1 MGRSPRQSVTIRH
14 VAAEAGV
21 SLQTVSR
28 VVNNEPNVRPQ
39 VRERA
44 MEAVKKLGY
53 VPSLAARRMG
63 GSRSYLIPALN
74 DRDRTLEGWQLGQG
88 TDWIDQLRFVRC
100 LGLGHPEHPRNS
112 SSIQPPPPQHKHT
125 WRGKK

>member
-39 VRERA
+39 VRERV

-63 GSRSYLIPALN
+63 GSRSYLIQIGRA
-74 DRDRTLEGWQLGQG
+74 DVRTPGTNSNLECRLLLDKK
-88 TDWIDQLRFVRC
+88 THKRTKT
-100 LGLGHPEHPRNS
+100 PRN
-112 SSIQPPPPQHKHT
+112 KLD
-125 WRGKK
+125 

>member
-28 VVNNEPNVRPQ
+28 VVNNDPNVRPQ
-39 VRERA
+39 VRERV

-63 GSRSYLIPALN
+63 GARSYLIPALS
-74 DRDRTLEGWQLGQG
+74 DRARTIEGWKLGQG
-88 TDWIDQLRFVRC
+88 SVWLDQMPYGGMTGCADGGNRR
-100 LGLGHPEHPRNS
+100 
-112 SSIQPPPPQHKHT
+112 
-125 WRGKK
+125 